1 MLVRDRGRSLW
12 NCSRL
17 NTLRENKI
25 MVVTKSD
32 GVYIRMAGNVNKGEC
47 FSDTFAKVK
56 SF

>member
-1 MLVRDRGRSLW
+1 
-12 NCSRL
+12 
-17 NTLRENKI
+17 